1 MKLSEYFEK
10 ATGMGILA
18 TADSA
23 GAVDAAVYAKPHFI
37 DEETVAF
44 IMADKLTHHNVQQNP
59 RAAYLFREAGEKYLG
74 KRLYLRKTKEV
85 QDPEAVRE
93 MRRKKYPEVSG
104 KYGDENK
111 FIVYFK
117 IEKVLPLV
125 GDKSSD

>member
-1 MKLSEYFEK
+1 MNLSEYFEK

-44 IMADKLTHHNVQQNP
+44 IMADRLTHHNVQQNP
-59 RAAYLFREAGEKYLG
+59 RAAYLFREAGEKYVG
-74 KRLYLRKTKEV
+74 KRLYLRRTKEI
-85 QDPEAVRE
+85 QDTKLVSE
-93 MRRKKYPEVSG
+93 MRRKKYPEIVG

-111 FIVYFK
+111 FVVYFK
-117 IEKVLPLV
+117 IDKVLPLV
-125 GDKSSD
+125 GDKE

>member
-37 DEETVAF
+37 DEETIAF
-44 IMADKLTHHNVQQNP
+44 IMADRLTHHNVEQNP
-59 RAAYLFREAGEKYLG
+59 RAAYLFKEAGEKCVG
-74 KRLYLRKTKEV
+74 RRLYLTKTKEV
-85 QDPEAVRE
+85 QDAQLVSE
-93 MRRKKYPEVSG
+93 MRRKKYPEVSE
-104 KYGDENK
+104 KYSNENK

-117 IEKVLPLV
+117 IDKVLPLI
-125 GDKSSD
+125 GDKA

>member
-1 MKLSEYFEK
+1 MNLSEYFEK

-44 IMADKLTHHNVQQNP
+44 IMADRLTHHNVKQNP
-59 RAAYLFREAGEKYLG
+59 RAAYLFKEAGEKYVG
-74 KRLYLRKTKEV
+74 KRLYLRRTKEI
-85 QDPEAVRE
+85 QDTKLVSE
-93 MRRKKYPEVSG
+93 MRRKKYPEIVG

-111 FIVYFK
+111 FVVYFK
-117 IEKVLPLV
+117 IDKVLPLV
-125 GDKSSD
+125 GEKEG